1 MHLRLRWRITAIGYI
16 CVIVKMQRERR
27 TVALKK
33 KRENK
38 KSPLFF
44 FPPAALVKVEQTL
57 QNFVLGLRWRSV
69 SLLVQGGSATNPEQ
83 PVMWINEEQ
92 VMKGLQRNHKTQEP
106 QQSRAGSRI

>member
-44 FPPAALVKVEQTL
+44 PPAALVKVEQTL

-83 PVMWINEEQ
+83 PVM
-92 VMKGLQRNHKTQEP
+92 
-106 QQSRAGSRI
+106 